1 MPQTLNEI
9 RDLLAGAGLRP
20 QKRLGQNF
28 LIDGNLMTKIVDAA
42 EIGPADIVLEVG
54 AGTGSMTEMLLDRAG
69 WVVAI
74 EVDSGMFEVLAQRLA
89 GRQNLTLVHQDVLR
103 TKTRI
108 APEVLDALREATA
121 LKGPQASGI
130 GHRVPDAGP
139 LPEASGLK
147 PEAFFG
153 ETPNILLVS
162 NLPYHVASPLLADL
176 LLCDVAFTR
185 YCFSV
190 QREVADRLT
199 AKPSTKEYGTMSIV
213 LQMCGTLEK
222 ITHIPP
228 QAFWPAPKIESTALR
243 FDIDLS
249 RFPTKVML
257 QNFNDLVRLG
267 FSHRRKTLNYN
278 LGQKYESAVFTPACQ
293 ALGIETS
300 IRAEAISPPKW
311 YDLWKQLLVTSI

>member
-1 MPQTLNEI
+1 MPQTLSEI
-9 RDLLAGAGLRP
+9 RNILASAGLRP

-28 LIDGNLMTKIVDAA
+28 LIDGNLMTKIVNAA
-42 EIGPADIVLEVG
+42 EIGSADIVLEVG

-89 GRQNLTLVHQDVLR
+89 GRQNLTLLHQDVLR
-103 TKTRI
+103 TKTSI
-108 APEVLDALREATA
+108 APKVLDALREAA
-121 LKGPQASGI
+121 LRISDCGFRTSDSAIRNPQS
-130 GHRVPDAGP
+130 
-139 LPEASGLK
+139 
-147 PEAFFG
+147 
-153 ETPNILLVS
+153 ETRNGAPTILLVS

-190 QREVADRLT
+190 QREVADRLC

-213 LQMCGTLEK
+213 LQMCGTIEK
-222 ITHIPP
+222 IAHIPP
-228 QAFWPAPKIESTALR
+228 QAFWPAPKVESMALR

-249 RFPTKVML
+249 RFPAKAML
-257 QNFNDLVRLG
+257 QQFSDLVRLA

-278 LGQKYESAVFTPACQ
+278 LKQKYEVAVFERACQ
-293 ALGIETS
+293 AAGVETS
-300 IRAEAISPPKW
+300 LRAEAIPPQTW
-311 YDLWKQLLVTSI
+311 FDLWKELLVTSI